1 MRFITGLLFTFI
13 CLLPAGSMA
22 QNKVTL
28 SGKVIDQHGTPIAQ
42 ATIAVENTTS
52 GTYTDDRGKYSL
64 QVAPGKHTFIVSFL
78 GYQTVKQSLDIRQD
92 KKQNFTLQE
101 STVTLSSVEV
111 YGKTQTQKV
120 KEGAFAVNALDIKP
134 IVNSLNNLN
143 DLVNRT
149 TGIKVR
155 EEGGVGSDFD
165 LSINGMSG
173 NSIRYF
179 LDGIPLDT
187 KGSGVSLANLPVNI
201 IDRIEIYKGVVPA
214 SLGTDA
220 LGGAINIIT
229 KQEKKNYLDVSYGI
243 GSFHTHKA
251 DLNAQF
257 VEPRT
262 GLIIKPTFGVNYSK
276 NDYMMR
282 DVEVWDEDSRKY
294 ILTDRRRFH
303 DDYFSLFGQM
313 EIGFANKSWA
323 DAFFV
328 SASYSKVDKELQTGS
343 VQSKVY
349 GMAERGSDAWNISAR
364 YQKHNFIWKNMQLN
378 AALSHTWDHSLTT
391 DTAYRK
397 YDWNGDY
404 IVSSRNE
411 ITGRGRS
418 MRHYKRPLT
427 IGRANLDYRLNNHH
441 SLNLNYLLSRIG
453 NDRYDEADTDFE
465 ASNDILAKH
474 VTGFSYNQSLLEEKM
489 SNTFFVKN
497 YINHLNIRQTDLSS
511 ITGSKDVKGT
521 ITKKYW
527 GYGIGSR
534 YTAIEPLSIKISYE
548 HSVRLPLAR
557 ELLGNTYSMEAIVKG
572 KYYYQVPNS
581 NDRFTK
587 LQVTGNSIKIVQEQT
602 FVQNT
607 FKVRGYT
614 HAWLDDHTLIIMAAN
629 GNADKVIWTK
639 LNADDMRILA
649 EGTLDL
655 PLPEGA
661 KVFTASG
668 ILTYNEKAGKLYYFY
683 FGKDKSGRGGKA
695 TSNFLTAVI
704 NPSDMKVESNK
715 VNTLA
720 GEMAGSAY
728 GELMQSCV
736 MYDADGNLY
745 LAAFTD
751 ANDIEQGHLLRI
763 KKGETDFDASYEGYP
778 NADGKLLTIQNLGN
792 GKALVYA
799 RNDAA
804 GTAIDSYSHY
814 YSIININ
821 TGTQERLSYNGQEI
835 PYSGGRFAQRSVIID
850 GKAYIGVNTEK
861 ANPCIYIYD
870 IATGKVEKGAEIAEG
885 YYFDML
891 RVIEN
896 DK

>member
-28 SGKVIDQHGTPIAQ
+28 SGKVIDQQGTPIAQ

-52 GTYTDDRGKYSL
+52 GTYTDDCGQYSL
-64 QVAPGKHTFIVSFL
+64 QVAPGKHTFVVSFL

-101 STVTLSSVEV
+101 SAVTLSSVEV

-313 EIGFANKSWA
+313 EIGFSNKSWA

-349 GMAERGSDAWNISAR
+349 GMAERNTDAWNVSAR
-364 YQKHNFIWKNMQLN
+364 YKKDDFIIKSLQLN
-378 AALSHTWDHSLTT
+378 ALISHTRDHSLTV
-391 DTAYRK
+391 DTAYRQ

-404 IVSSRNE
+404 INSSRSE
-411 ITGRGRS
+411 IMGRERL

-427 IGRANLDYRLNNHH
+427 IVRTNLGYRLNSHH
-441 SLNLNYLLSRIG
+441 SLNLNYLLNRMG
-453 NDRYDEADTDFE
+453 NNRYDEADTDFE
-465 ASNDILAKH
+465 PTNDIVSKH
-474 VTGFSYNQSLLEEKM
+474 VLGLSYNQS
-489 SNTFFVKN
+489 FFAERMENVFFIKN
-497 YINHLNIRQTDLSS
+497 YINHLNIRQHDLPS
-511 ITGSKDVKGT
+511 ITGSDAVKGSQ
-521 ITKKYW
+521 TKNYW

-534 YTAIEPLSIKISYE
+534 FSIQSPFSIKFSYE
-548 HSVRLPLAR
+548 HSVRLPFAR
-557 ELLGNTYSMEAIVKG
+557 ELLGNGTTIYANVALKPESSDNINLGVFGTWHPADEHTIYYEANGFIRNVDDYIQAVVSPKEDGTMQYDNVPAVHIKGVEGEIQYNWRNRLQLSGNISYQDARDQKKYKTDGKPSATYNNRLPNRPWFFGSAEVNYTFHNLVVPQSKFRMGCSYQWVHWFYLSWEAYGAIESKARIPAQHICNATLTYSWRQD
-572 KYYYQVPNS
+572 KYNVSVECINFLDKTVYDNY
-581 NDRFTK
+581 K
-587 LQVTGNSIKIVQEQT
+587 LQKPGRAL
-602 FVQNT
+602 F
-607 FKVRGYT
+607 
-614 HAWLDDHTLIIMAAN
+614 
-629 GNADKVIWTK
+629 
-639 LNADDMRILA
+639 
-649 EGTLDL
+649 
-655 PLPEGA
+655 A
-661 KVFTASG
+661 KF
-668 ILTYNEKAGKLYYFY
+668 
-683 FGKDKSGRGGKA
+683 
-695 TSNFLTAVI
+695 
-704 NPSDMKVESNK
+704 
-715 VNTLA
+715 
-720 GEMAGSAY
+720 
-728 GELMQSCV
+728 
-736 MYDADGNLY
+736 
-745 LAAFTD
+745 
-751 ANDIEQGHLLRI
+751 
-763 KKGETDFDASYEGYP
+763 
-778 NADGKLLTIQNLGN
+778 
-792 GKALVYA
+792 
-799 RNDAA
+799 
-804 GTAIDSYSHY
+804 
-814 YSIININ
+814 
-821 TGTQERLSYNGQEI
+821 RLFI
-835 PYSGGRFAQRSVIID
+835 H
-850 GKAYIGVNTEK
+850 
-861 ANPCIYIYD
+861 
-870 IATGKVEKGAEIAEG
+870 
-885 YYFDML
+885 
-891 RVIEN
+891 
-896 DK
+896 

>member
-28 SGKVIDQHGTPIAQ
+28 SGKVIDQHGTPVSQ

-64 QVAPGKHTFIVSFL
+64 QVTPGKHTFVISFL

-101 STVTLSSVEV
+101 SAVTLSSVEV

-251 DLNAQF
+251 DLNALF

-276 NDYMMR
+276 NNYMMK
-282 DVEVWDEDSRKY
+282 DVEIWDEDSRKY

-313 EIGFANKSWA
+313 EIGFSNKSWA

-378 AALSHTWDHSLTT
+378 AALSHTWDYSLTT

-427 IGRANLDYRLNNHH
+427 IGRANLDYRLDNHH

-489 SNTFFVKN
+489 SNTF
-497 YINHLNIRQTDLSS
+497 L
-511 ITGSKDVKGT
+511 
-521 ITKKYW
+521 
-527 GYGIGSR
+527 
-534 YTAIEPLSIKISYE
+534 
-548 HSVRLPLAR
+548 
-557 ELLGNTYSMEAIVKG
+557 
-572 KYYYQVPNS
+572 
-581 NDRFTK
+581 
-587 LQVTGNSIKIVQEQT
+587 
-602 FVQNT
+602 
-607 FKVRGYT
+607 
-614 HAWLDDHTLIIMAAN
+614 
-629 GNADKVIWTK
+629 
-639 LNADDMRILA
+639 
-649 EGTLDL
+649 
-655 PLPEGA
+655 
-661 KVFTASG
+661 
-668 ILTYNEKAGKLYYFY
+668 
-683 FGKDKSGRGGKA
+683 
-695 TSNFLTAVI
+695 
-704 NPSDMKVESNK
+704 
-715 VNTLA
+715 
-720 GEMAGSAY
+720 
-728 GELMQSCV
+728 
-736 MYDADGNLY
+736 
-745 LAAFTD
+745 
-751 ANDIEQGHLLRI
+751 
-763 KKGETDFDASYEGYP
+763 
-778 NADGKLLTIQNLGN
+778 
-792 GKALVYA
+792 
-799 RNDAA
+799 
-804 GTAIDSYSHY
+804 
-814 YSIININ
+814 
-821 TGTQERLSYNGQEI
+821 
-835 PYSGGRFAQRSVIID
+835 
-850 GKAYIGVNTEK
+850 
-861 ANPCIYIYD
+861 
-870 IATGKVEKGAEIAEG
+870 
-885 YYFDML
+885 
-891 RVIEN
+891 
-896 DK
+896 